1 MTADWGQFC
10 RFSGLKCGP
19 KLVGMFNTFI
29 GTKFNVF
36 GTFENFDL
44 MGLVLTKGVIC
55 IIAAHFSDVTPGVS
69 VRPSPDGVCDA
80 FRWLGPGP
88 PSVTDD

>member
-10 RFSGLKCGP
+10 RFSGLKCRP

-29 GTKFNVF
+29 RTKFNVF

-44 MGLVLTKGVIC
+44 MGLVLTKGVNYYSTCSILLYRYQVF
-55 IIAAHFSDVTPGVS
+55 IVS
-69 VRPSPDGVCDA
+69 EVSNIPPPILQSSPRTVSA
-80 FRWLGPGP
+80 
-88 PSVTDD
+88 